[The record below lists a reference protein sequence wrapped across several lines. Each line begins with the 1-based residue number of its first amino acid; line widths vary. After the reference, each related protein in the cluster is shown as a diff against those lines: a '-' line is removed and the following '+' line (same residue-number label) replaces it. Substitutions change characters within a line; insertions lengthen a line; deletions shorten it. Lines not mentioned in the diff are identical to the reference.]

1 MDKMYGGVGFIGKS
15 TEVRPTKNVKNG
27 EELYLVDTGET
38 LVWYDGEWHLKPEKK
53 KNFELIE
60 EIVVGK
66 GGTTLIERTHD
77 MNGVEYSFEEVY
89 IRLEI
94 EASDF
99 TGTATFASVANGG
112 SSCGIGSLIANVK
125 KFSSLQYQIR
135 GGILFTSFQTAST
148 DKTWASAKQLDGD
161 IMFTDKIYSLKFSC
175 NATIPEGS
183 KITIYAIRN

>member
-66 GGTTLIERTHD
+66 GGVIAHRLSTVMNSEAIMVLDHGRIIERGTHDQLIEQKGTYYQLYT
-77 MNGVEYSFEEVY
+77 GAFE
-89 IRLEI
+89 LE
-94 EASDF
+94 
-99 TGTATFASVANGG
+99 
-112 SSCGIGSLIANVK
+112 
-125 KFSSLQYQIR
+125 
-135 GGILFTSFQTAST
+135 
-148 DKTWASAKQLDGD
+148 
-161 IMFTDKIYSLKFSC
+161 
-175 NATIPEGS
+175 
-183 KITIYAIRN
+183 